1 MKQSASLIYFVPMIL
16 FGLLFHKKGMTSGTL
31 ETEKERRRGG
41 SCLESLVA
49 FVFGGCKFNC
59 R

>member
-1 MKQSASLIYFVPMIL
+1 MIL
-16 FGLLFHKKGMTSGTL
+16 FGLLFHKKGMPSGTL
-31 ETEKERRRGG
+31 ETEKERRGGGG
-41 SCLESLVA
+41 SCLESLIA

>member
-31 ETEKERRRGG
+31 ETEKERRGRG
-41 SCLESLVA
+41 V
-49 FVFGGCKFNC
+49 V
-59 R
+59 

>member
-31 ETEKERRRGG
+31 ETEKGGGG
-41 SCLESLVA
+41 SGSWFLVA
-49 FVFGGCKFNC
+49 FVFWGCKFSC

>member
-31 ETEKERRRGG
+31 ETEKGG
-41 SCLESLVA
+41 GGRELVSCCFCFLGL
-49 FVFGGCKFNC
+49 
-59 R
+59 

>member
-31 ETEKERRRGG
+31 ETEKGG
-41 SCLESLVA
+41 GGGGGWFFFA
-49 FVFGGCKFNC
+49 FFFWGCKFSC